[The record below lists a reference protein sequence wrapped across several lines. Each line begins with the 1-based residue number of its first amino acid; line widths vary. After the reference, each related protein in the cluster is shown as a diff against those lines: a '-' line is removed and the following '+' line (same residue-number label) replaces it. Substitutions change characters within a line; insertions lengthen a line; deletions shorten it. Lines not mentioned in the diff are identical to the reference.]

1 MKIEDPLP
9 DFLTT
14 LCAPS
19 KEFEN
24 DSATMLDFYVSL
36 RHSVTDRSR

>member
-14 LCAPS
+14 LCTPS

-24 DSATMLDFYVSL
+24 DSVSKFDFYVSL
-36 RHSVTDRSR
+36 GHSVTDQSR